1 MAPST
6 LPGAALAAPTWTASA
21 PGAPKRRF
29 LVEYDVSAVVDRE
42 NGFDLVAGYWKDDR
56 GVEGHGPIDCY
67 EEEPE
72 GDLLILHAFMV
83 SLVCGV
89 RDAKQLVEVNPR
101 VLRFD
106 FGQEEEGGTPGH
118 ELVFD
123 VKEYTEAKRRLLVN
137 PSFTMPMA
145 SGDADIA
152 RPKI

>member
-1 MAPST
+1 M
-6 LPGAALAAPTWTASA
+6 TW
-21 PGAPKRRF
+21 
-29 LVEYDVSAVVDRE
+29 
-42 NGFDLVAGYWKDDR
+42 YWKDDQ
-56 GVEGHGPIDCY
+56 GVEGHGPINCY

-83 SLVCGV
+83 SLVCEV

-106 FGQEEEGGTPGH
+106 FVGGGEGGTPGH
-118 ELVFD
+118 ELVFE
-123 VKEYTEAKRRLLVN
+123 VKEYTETRRRLLVN
-137 PSFTMPMA
+137 PSLTMPMA